1 MGEFNFR
8 WLWHQCMRHQNL
20 VEAPDMK
27 ATEAGTTVHGFMKI
41 HSTLVLDAYF
51 AWNQTHTVLD
61 RLKA

>member
-27 ATEAGTTVHGFMKI
+27 ATEAGTTVHCFMKI
-41 HSTLVLDAYF
+41 HSTLVLE
-51 AWNQTHTVLD
+51 
-61 RLKA
+61 